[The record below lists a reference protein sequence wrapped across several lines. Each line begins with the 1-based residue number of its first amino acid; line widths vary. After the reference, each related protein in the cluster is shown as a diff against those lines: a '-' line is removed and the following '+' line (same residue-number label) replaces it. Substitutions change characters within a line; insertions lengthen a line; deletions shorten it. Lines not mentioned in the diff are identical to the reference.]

1 MSSWW
6 WIFKLLSGQKI
17 YCSRDSEIT
26 NYFSRWCNE
35 WITWCHVTP
44 TSVPELTVVS
54 EAPVVS
60 TAPPPSTDKSPPLRR
75 PRPLCCRHG
84 DQWRGGWGRRRRGDC
99 LWCRG
104 RCGGRLQTETLRS
117 HSWGRSPVSS
127 RICLLLLLLGSI
139 IRTRDSVT
147 SQELR
152 RWNVCT
158 YLQLVFSWQTE
169 RRWRVTSEDWYTLS
183 LSNNNE
189 TQNQALNGRVNL

>member
-17 YCSRDSEIT
+17 DCSRDSEIT

-84 DQWRGGWGRRRRGDC
+84 DQWRGGWGRRRRGGC

-104 RCGGRLQTETLRS
+104 RCGGRLQTETLWS
-117 HSWGRSPVSS
+117 HSWGERSPVSS
-127 RICLLLLLLGSI
+127 RICLLLLLLLVNYTYTWFRQKSATQRMKCLYVPPAGVFL
-139 IRTRDSVT
+139 TDGEEMEGDV
-147 SQELR
+147 R
-152 RWNVCT
+152 R
-158 YLQLVFSWQTE
+158 LV
-169 RRWRVTSEDWYTLS
+169 YS
-183 LSNNNE
+183 L
-189 TQNQALNGRVNL
+189 LI